1 MTRARPLYYYRP
13 LPREP
18 CRSWRVT
25 ASAPPSQRRPAAPVE
40 PGRKRRAMFRL
51 LDLPPELLH
60 RIATTL
66 DGPGVVVA
74 VASARM
80 TEERDAL
87 RRGVDD
93 MERARFGGRLG
104 LTIREAEA
112 QARTWCPGEFLETRQ
127 RAAEVISRKADVS
140 PAAPTLTY
148 LISSDA
154 SRDAAA
160 REGPVVL
167 ERIKTM
173 LAFGASPDEYSN
185 NRNNFSFVE
194 QDLLI
199 TPLHLAIT
207 AAHLSPIM
215 NNSQTQPTPWVEV
228 AELLVAAGADVNK
241 PAMRDDRPGLQPLYS
256 KSVGMVGRSPLSR
269 ALGDNFNLGSLDQ
282 YKIARLLIENG
293 ADVAEA
299 ERGYL
304 NDIYSDLPH
313 DGFVIMLTRLLERDI
328 YTSRPELEQ
337 LIRELRDMIEAALD
351 TG

>member
-1 MTRARPLYYYRP
+1 MLTRARPLYYYRP

-104 LTIREAEA
+104 WTVREAEA
-112 QARTWCPGEFLETRQ
+112 RARTWCPGEFLETRQ
-127 RAAEVISRKADVS
+127 RATELFLNKTGVS
-140 PAAPTLTY
+140 PELPTLAY
-148 LISSDA
+148 MMSS
-154 SRDAAA
+154 
-160 REGPVVL
+160 EGPVVL

-173 LAFGASPDEYSN
+173 LAFGASPDDYS
-185 NRNNFSFVE
+185 RSRLLHGVE
-194 QDLLI
+194 QGILI
-199 TPLHLAIT
+199 TPLHLAIME
-207 AAHLSPIM
+207 AYHSPT
-215 NNSQTQPTPWVEV
+215 NNSQTQQTPWVEV
-228 AELLVAAGADVNK
+228 AELLIAAGADVNK
-241 PAMRDDRPGLQPLYS
+241 QVMRDDRPGLQAVYS
-256 KSVGMVGRSPLSR
+256 HSISIFGRTPLSR
-269 ALGDNFNLGSLDQ
+269 ALVDNFNLGSLDQ
-282 YKIARLLIENG
+282 YKIARLLLENG

-304 NDIYSDLPH
+304 NDAQPRAW
-313 DGFVIMLTRLLERDI
+313 DGFVGMLTHRLEQTDI
-328 YTSRPELEQ
+328 ARRPELAQ
-337 LIRELRDMIEAALD
+337 LIHVVRDMIDAALQ
-351 TG
+351 TAP